1 MENPDLSK
9 TWFYHTMDLPGIG
22 PVGVEEGWDLRGR
35 FEEYIGHVRLAG
47 RTVLDVGTASGF
59 LSFEA
64 EQRGAIVTSFD
75 AGSIEDRDD
84 RPQDDQRQYAI
95 DELNRMHAG
104 YELAHSAF
112 NSRAKTA
119 RGSIYKLSKIVD
131 AHEVVIVGQI
141 LVHLKDPH
149 NALREAAACCS
160 DTLIIAE
167 GSFDAELP
175 YAYFAGGAA
184 ATSYWQISNAMY
196 RDWLEKFG
204 FTLVYQNR
212 SSYACR
218 HPNSSPE
225 HQVWTFVARRKE
237 FVKEPPVLLRMTPPT
252 FPQRVRAVGQWIY
265 MMSSWDR
272 K

>member
-1 MENPDLSK
+1 VS
-9 TWFYHTMDLPGIG
+9 
-22 PVGVEEGWDLRGR
+22 
-35 FEEYIGHVRLAG
+35 
-47 RTVLDVGTASGF
+47 
-59 LSFEA
+59 
-64 EQRGAIVTSFD
+64 
-75 AGSIEDRDD
+75 
-84 RPQDDQRQYAI
+84 
-95 DELNRMHAG
+95 
-104 YELAHSAF
+104 
-112 NSRAKTA
+112 
-119 RGSIYKLSKIVD
+119 
-131 AHEVVIVGQI
+131 AHEVAIVGQI
-141 LVHLKDPH
+141 LVHLKDPY

-212 SSYACR
+212 SSYTCR

-237 FVKEPPVLLRMTPPT
+237 FVKEPPRLITNDATNFSATSASGRTMDLHDVVVGSQISQTISEGPE
-252 FPQRVRAVGQWIY
+252 RARDARQQ
-265 MMSSWDR
+265 
-272 K
+272 